1 MVTKERIH
9 SVAPCGIDCGIC
21 ELHTCSENDAVYS
34 AMIARGIPAE
44 KLPCKGCRSVQG
56 MCPVIVGKCATYTCI
71 TNRGFSYCYE
81 CGDFPCNMLH
91 PSADRANV
99 LPHNL
104 KVFQLCSIMRDGI
117 EKFIERSPDMKKK
130 YYTGKM
136 EVGKGPQA

>member
-1 MVTKERIH
+1 
-9 SVAPCGIDCGIC
+9 
-21 ELHTCSENDAVYS
+21 
-34 AMIARGIPAE
+34 MIARGIPAE